1 MKRIAARVRATGAAA
16 RQAWRSAPG
25 PRDWIALALVAALIV
40 GGAVTTVWLTR
51 YALAVDRLTRGVGD
65 LVFYDGTGRPWFRM
79 NEQRKD
85 VPLARISPH
94 LQHAVVA
101 VEDRRFRYHP
111 GVDPIGLVRAMVRNV
126 REPGTVEGGS
136 TITQQLARTLFLSN
150 AKTYA
155 RKLKEAMLALLLEVR
170 LSKDDILELYL
181 NRVYLSAGVYGVEA
195 MSNNLFGKHA
205 SELTA
210 AEAALIAGL
219 VQAPSALSPWSNY
232 EGALRRRDTVLGRM
246 YEAGYLT
253 EAEVRAARRQRPR
266 IRPHPGAQDA
276 RAGYAKEYLRQQFR
290 ARFGGDQPPD
300 WQVHTTILPAVQDAA
315 EKAVADG
322 LRRLGRRD
330 LQAALVVLAPHTGN
344 VLAIVG
350 GRDFRESSFNR
361 AWRSRRQPGSAFK
374 PFVYAAALASGFTPA
389 SVVEDVPVEVD
400 QGYGATWTPSN
411 YGDEYL
417 GPVTLRRALARS
429 ANAATV
435 RLSRAV
441 GEHMVVSVAHRN
453 GIDSP
458 IPVVPAIALGAVEVT
473 PLELVAAYAP
483 FSNGGYR
490 VFPRLV
496 RRIERINGSVIWSS
510 EIQAEEVMDPR
521 DAFQM
526 TSMLRGVIDA
536 GTGSALRAYGV
547 TGPVAGKTGTSND
560 AKNVWFVG
568 YTPTIVAGF
577 WFGFDTPQS
586 LGGDANGGRLAAP
599 AWAQFYLEGWRERG
613 RDWPVPEGLVA
624 RTIDMETGYLAGEF
638 CPLKQREWF
647 KIGTEPTEYC
657 LEHEYP
663 AWDSWFSDTV
673 DTINGAVDSIRR
685 RYEDVMGRRRSTDT
699 LGRRPDTTRRPTDS
713 IGQLKQLLNKLRKPP
728 E

>member
-374 PFVYAAALASGFTPA
+374 PFVYAAALTRGRSPVSVISGLDTIAPQGTEEWTPRNA
-389 SVVEDVPVEVD
+389 RGEVVDELTIRQALIESNNRAAVALQQKMGSRPILRLAADVGLSDQPDVP
-400 QGYGATWTPSN
+400 S
-411 YGDEYL
+411 L
-417 GPVTLRRALARS
+417 
-429 ANAATV
+429 
-435 RLSRAV
+435 
-441 GEHMVVSVAHRN
+441 
-453 GIDSP
+453 
-458 IPVVPAIALGAVEVT
+458 ALGSGLVT
-473 PLELVAAYAP
+473 PLDLTAAYAVFP
-483 FSNGGYR
+483 NGGYR
-490 VFPRLV
+490 VMPRAIVRVLDQDGDAALEEPVERERVLPDTVAYQMVSLMRDVVDRGTATAVRQWGVRFP
-496 RRIERINGSVIWSS
+496 
-510 EIQAEEVMDPR
+510 
-521 DAFQM
+521 
-526 TSMLRGVIDA
+526 A
-536 GTGSALRAYGV
+536 G
-547 TGPVAGKTGTSND
+547 GKTGTTNEYKD
-560 AKNVWFVG
+560 AWFVG
-568 YTPTIVAGF
+568 YSSAVVAGV
-577 WFGFDTPQS
+577 WVGFDQPAT
-586 LGGDANGGRLAAP
+586 LGPDAFGSRMALPIWADFMRRSARLVRP
-599 AWAQFYLEGWRERG
+599 GTF
-613 RDWPVPEGLVA
+613 PVPSGLRQEELCRVSYM
-624 RTIDMETGYLAGEF
+624 RPLAD
-638 CPLKQREWF
+638 CPTYVEYFKDGDDVPSRLCPVHRGTLKQR
-647 KIGTEPTEYC
+647 
-657 LEHEYP
+657 
-663 AWDSWFSDTV
+663 AQR
-673 DTINGAVDSIRR
+673 TIEGFVAGLARR
-685 RYEDVMGRRRSTDT
+685 
-699 LGRRPDTTRRPTDS
+699 
-713 IGQLKQLLNKLRKPP
+713 LRDLVR
-728 E
+728 